1 MKHFFVVGNPIKH
14 SLSPKLHN
22 YWLKNN
28 NIQASYEKKLLR
40 KENIKDLFSEIR
52 ANNISGV
59 NVTLPFKKLVIPLV
73 DDLTSI
79 AKEAQSVNT
88 IYKLNGKVIGDNTD
102 VGGFQTALEKIK
114 YKYKDKKVL
123 ILGAGGVV
131 PSIIIALKRLMVG
144 EIFISNRTKEN
155 ADLLKKKFTNLN
167 IIDWGKLCDFD
178 IIINA
183 TSIGLNNDN
192 GIKLDNLKNPS
203 GKLFYD
209 LIYNPSKTQFLLDGE
224 KSGALVENGKLM
236 FIHQAQLA
244 FQIWHGIKPLV
255 DDKTIKLLE
264 ND

>member
-88 IYKLNGKVIGDNTD
+88 IYKSNGKVIGDNTD

-114 YKYKDKKVL
+114 
-123 ILGAGGVV
+123 A
-131 PSIIIALKRLMVG
+131 
-144 EIFISNRTKEN
+144 
-155 ADLLKKKFTNLN
+155 
-167 IIDWGKLCDFD
+167 
-178 IIINA
+178 
-183 TSIGLNNDN
+183 
-192 GIKLDNLKNPS
+192 
-203 GKLFYD
+203 
-209 LIYNPSKTQFLLDGE
+209 
-224 KSGALVENGKLM
+224 
-236 FIHQAQLA
+236 
-244 FQIWHGIKPLV
+244 
-255 DDKTIKLLE
+255 
-264 ND
+264 